1 MASLSHKDLLGIEQ
15 LSVEEITLILD
26 TAEALREVSARP
38 VKKVP
43 TLRGK
48 TVINLFFE
56 PSTRTRSSFEVAE
69 KTAERRYPEFFA
81 IHQQRL
87 QGRDSAGYGAQP

>member
-15 LSVEEITLILD
+15 LSIEDIQIILD
-26 TAEALREVSARP
+26 TAEALREVASRS

-56 PSTRTRSSFEVAE
+56 PRSEEHTSEL
-69 KTAERRYPEFFA
+69 
-81 IHQQRL
+81 QSQR
-87 QGRDSAGYGAQP
+87 